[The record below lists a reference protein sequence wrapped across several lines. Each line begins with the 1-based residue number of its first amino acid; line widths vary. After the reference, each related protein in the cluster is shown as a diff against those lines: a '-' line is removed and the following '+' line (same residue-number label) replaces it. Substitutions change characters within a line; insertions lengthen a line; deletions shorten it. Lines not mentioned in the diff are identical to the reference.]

1 MQKTASHWLLAAGL
15 LPVAAVTAALTAARA
30 HAEPGITVY
39 GIVSTAVR
47 YTSNLDGHHHD
58 QAALVSG
65 GMVGSRFGLKG
76 DEDLGGGQHAIF
88 QLEAGI
94 GSDDGRAS
102 YQALF
107 GRQAYAGL
115 AGDWG
120 SLTFGRQYNALNNIG
135 WAFNPLDQG
144 WGNFWSDPLYL
155 GGDIFFQDYRINHSV
170 VYKKTAGPLTL
181 QLDYGAGGQAGSL
194 ARGATLGGGLMLQQ
208 GALALGAA
216 YDQRRSADGG
226 GTVRNYAVG
235 GSYASGKATFY
246 LGHMGRRESARQQT
260 ADGARFDI
268 AFAGLGYQLTP
279 ALHLSGAYYRYWQRG
294 NVTTQFQQVPV
305 LLGGGN
311 ADSVALV
318 ADYALSR
325 RTSLYLEADVVRA
338 RGGAVGRET
347 EYWAGTPAAGVAR
360 STRVGAM
367 LGMRHHF

>member
-115 AGDWG
+115 AGGWG

-155 GGDIFFQDYRINHSV
+155 GGDIFFQDYRINRSV

-235 GSYASGKATFY
+235 GSYASGEATFY